1 MPKDTREPQE
11 ILAHVTASRVALTS
25 AIYGLSEA
33 ELTMAGAVGRWSVKD
48 VMAHLGR
55 WEEIC
60 LAEVQ
65 KHLRGEQSTE
75 DYRDALPYNDRWEAE
90 LHMLSLQEAIGL
102 FETVHYRL
110 FGLLWCQQLP
120 NIRDNPGQ
128 QRARRPGSVQ
138 PASVPSAFQQV
149 ISPGHVRQS
158 TRAGTCSLGPA
169 LAPPPCVSAHLQ
181 TGLACFSG
189 VSLHRLLPSSL

>member
-33 ELTMAGAVGRWSVKD
+33 ELTMAGAVGRWSVKE

-60 LAEVQ
+60 LAEMQ

-102 FETVHYRL
+102 FETAHYRL
-110 FGLLWCQQLP
+110 FGLLWYQQLP
-120 NIRDNPGQ
+120 KILGNSVLAALDRSGLPAFLLHSGRLFHQ
-128 QRARRPGSVQ
+128 VMSARAHRLE
-138 PASVPSAFQQV
+138 
-149 ISPGHVRQS
+149 
-158 TRAGTCSLGPA
+158 RALFGPA
-169 LAPPPCVSAHLQ
+169 IAPPP
-181 TGLACFSG
+181 
-189 VSLHRLLPSSL
+189 